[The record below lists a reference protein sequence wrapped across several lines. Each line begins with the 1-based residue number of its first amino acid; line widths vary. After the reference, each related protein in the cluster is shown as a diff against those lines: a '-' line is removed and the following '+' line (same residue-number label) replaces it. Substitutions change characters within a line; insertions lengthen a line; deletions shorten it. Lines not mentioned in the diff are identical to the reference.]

1 MPLIGMIL
9 LIGIGIGI
17 GIGIVNENENA
28 IMIMDWPS
36 TRRAMRCRRGMRS
49 IAPA

>member
-17 GIGIVNENENA
+17 GIGIVNENA

-36 TRRAMRCRRGMRS
+36 TRRAIRCRRGMRS